1 MKILVIEKNEDNRH
15 MLDQCLSSL
24 GHLFHHAQ
32 SGEQALRFI
41 GQHLIDCVFI
51 DIDIERERTAET
63 LASIRAAQKNDWFPI
78 VALSAATDDEA
89 FAHAILSGADALLQK
104 PLSQSRV
111 LMQVIALER
120 IYNERQDL
128 QAKKE
133 LLAANLALLK
143 LSMYDE
149 ITGLA
154 NRRYFEETLAKEMK
168 QAKREGCKLTLL
180 LCEIGNAVPLPET
193 GGGEA
198 ENRLLHAV
206 AAAIAAVPSRPTDFV
221 CRYGGLCF
229 AVLLPNTGAAGA
241 RHIEAKVQAA
251 AEAVLADPALCGQ
264 AAPLTFRIG
273 SAIHEGQFQT
283 PEGFLRAAGD
293 SLIHCPEIR

>member
-1 MKILVIEKNEDNRH
+1 MKILVIEKNEENRH

-41 GQHLIDCVFI
+41 GQHPIDCVFI
-51 DIDIERERTAET
+51 DIDFERERTAET
-63 LASIRAAQKNDWFPI
+63 LESIRAAQKNDWFPI

-89 FAHAILSGADALLQK
+89 FARAILSGADALLRK

-120 IYNERQDL
+120 IYNGRRDL

-149 ITGLA
+149 ITGMA

-180 LCEIGNAVPLPET
+180 LCEIGNAVPFPEK

-221 CRYGGLCF
+221 CRYGGFCF
-229 AVLLPNTGAAGA
+229 AVLLPNTGEAGA
-241 RHIEAKVQAA
+241 RHIAAKVQAA
-251 AEAVLADPALCGQ
+251 AEAVLADPSLCGQ
-264 AAPLTFRIG
+264 AAPLAFRIG
-273 SAIHEGQFQT
+273 AATHEGQFQT
-283 PEGFLRAAGD
+283 PESLMRAAGA